1 MLDGSIQM
9 IQLGKIRQEEL
20 KNYQKFIDRLFSNLI
35 NSITLTMTTMISQLK
50 KFSKDPY
57 YKEKNLVI

>member
-1 MLDGSIQM
+1 MLDGSIQT

>member
-1 MLDGSIQM
+1 VLDGSIQT